1 MKFDPR
7 SKSGKPSIAI
17 MIGVKPSKKD
27 DKKKYG
33 GGPDM
38 KKGWENINHR
48 TIPFSFDNRSQ
59 RDTVKPIDMSEHI
72 QGDPTRPFGR
82 SMEPGEPL
90 IDTKS
95 GKNVDTNNP
104 RTLMPRH
111 PAQYSIEE
119 GRHYAQE
126 GGEGEGEVD
135 PESLQESN
143 PELFEMDD
151 PRWKDREPAPKGYE
165 RGRDGRLRRVS
176 SDEGRR
182 PWSADD
188 VSNLLARAKG
198 NDSIAMSM
206 DNPMSAAWGLLR
218 G

>member
-38 KKGWENINHR
+38 KKAWRYEDK
-48 TIPFSFDNRSQ
+48 P
-59 RDTVKPIDMSEHI
+59 KPIDMSEHI
-72 QGDPTRPFGR
+72 RGDPTRPFGH
-82 SMEPGEPL
+82 SMEQGDSL
-90 IDTKS
+90 IDTAR
-95 GKNVDTNNP
+95 P
-104 RTLMPRH
+104 RRIR
-111 PAQYSIEE
+111 QYAGDVPEE
-119 GRHYAQE
+119 GLEDREPE
-126 GGEGEGEVD
+126 GQID
-135 PESLQESN
+135 SESLRESN

-165 RGRDGRLRRVS
+165 YGRDGRLRRVS
-176 SDEGRR
+176 PDEGRR
-182 PWSADD
+182 PWDSDD
-188 VSNLLARAKG
+188 VSNLLARNRMQAKG

-206 DNPMSAAWGLLR
+206 DDPMSAAWGLLR

>member
-38 KKGWENINHR
+38 KKAWRGDK
-48 TIPFSFDNRSQ
+48 P
-59 RDTVKPIDMSEHI
+59 KPIDMSEHI
-72 QGDPTRPFGR
+72 QGDPTRPFGH

-90 IDTKS
+90 IDTAR
-95 GKNVDTNNP
+95 P
-104 RTLMPRH
+104 RRIR
-111 PAQYSIEE
+111 QYAGDVPEE
-119 GRHYAQE
+119 GLEDREPE
-126 GGEGEGEVD
+126 GQIDSE
-135 PESLQESN
+135 PLRESN

>member
-1 MKFDPR
+1 VKFDPR

-38 KKGWENINHR
+38 KKGFNPSAKDLQTFGDER
-48 TIPFSFDNRSQ
+48 EAEPRSG
-59 RDTVKPIDMSEHI
+59 
-72 QGDPTRPFGR
+72 GDPTRPFGR
-82 SMEPGEPL
+82 PMEPGAPIIHTIHTGQPRRIRQYAGDVPEEEFEDREPEGQ
-90 IDTKS
+90 IDS
-95 GKNVDTNNP
+95 
-104 RTLMPRH
+104 
-111 PAQYSIEE
+111 
-119 GRHYAQE
+119 
-126 GGEGEGEVD
+126 
-135 PESLQESN
+135 ESLRESN

-176 SDEGRR
+176 PDEGRR
-182 PWSADD
+182 PWDSDD
-188 VSNLLARAKG
+188 ISNLLARAKG
-198 NDSIAMSM
+198 SDSIAMSM